1 MYPRNGLEKAK
12 EAELQLRVASLRM
25 DLVLAEEELRQ
36 YIINQGRRNGE

>member
-36 YIINQGRRNGE
+36 YMVKKGRRDGE